1 MDQISNS
8 YVYEALD
15 SDSHEI
21 RVFTLFPGTGS
32 EQVTGKLIKT
42 SLNDDFSYD
51 ALSYQW
57 GDPTIT
63 STINL
68 GGDVGFKVT
77 TSLEIALC
85 NIRRPDHAFTIWI
98 DAI

>member
-1 MDQISNS
+1 LSFLTDQISNS
-8 YVYEALD
+8 YVYETLD

-32 EQVTGKLIKT
+32 EQVAGKLIKT
-42 SLNDDFSYD
+42 SLNDAFSYD

-68 GGDVGFKVT
+68 GGYVGFKVT
-77 TSLEIALC
+77 TSLEIAMR
-85 NIRRPDHAFTIWI
+85 NIRRPDHAI
-98 DAI
+98 

>member
-8 YVYEALD
+8 YVYETLD
-15 SDSHEI
+15 SDSREI
-21 RVFTLFPGTGS
+21 RVFTLFPSTGS
-32 EQVTGKLIKT
+32 EQVAGKLIKT
-42 SLNDDFSYD
+42 SLNDAFSYD

-57 GDPTIT
+57 GDSTNT

-77 TSLEIALC
+77 TSLEIALR
-85 NIRRPDHAFTIWI
+85 NIRRPDHAII
-98 DAI
+98 I